1 MRLKA
6 PPHKHKP
13 HSKKVK
19 VNEPLT
25 LHSSRVVC
33 SAQNILF
40 SSVYVIK
47 SIIMRS
53 FATWRVRIRIQ
64 SVKHV
69 WMWQVSEH
77 PANWN
82 GANVLFHQLKQLY
95 HVIVCV
101 ECYAKDLCCA

>member
-1 MRLKA
+1 MG
-6 PPHKHKP
+6 
-13 HSKKVK
+13 
-19 VNEPLT
+19 
-25 LHSSRVVC
+25 
-33 SAQNILF
+33 
-40 SSVYVIK
+40 
-47 SIIMRS
+47 
-53 FATWRVRIRIQ
+53 VRIRIK

-101 ECYAKDLCCA
+101 ECYVKGLGCA

>member
-1 MRLKA
+1 MG
-6 PPHKHKP
+6 
-13 HSKKVK
+13 
-19 VNEPLT
+19 
-25 LHSSRVVC
+25 
-33 SAQNILF
+33 
-40 SSVYVIK
+40 
-47 SIIMRS
+47 
-53 FATWRVRIRIQ
+53 VRIRIQ

-101 ECYAKDLCCA
+101 EVTRRACAVLKSVCFLVSICVQMLVLCVFLLDLFVHWCSTCYDMW